1 MSSPALD
8 TTRVRRSPRFN
19 PFDRGFRLDPY
30 PTYHALR
37 EYDPVHRGM
46 GMWVL
51 TRYADVVAVLRDQR
65 FLSGLIPVQIER
77 QASRLDVGDYAA
89 FLSLAHQSIVFT
101 DNPHHDRLRRL
112 VGTAFSSRRLETFDP
127 IIEEVVDG
135 LVTRAMKCREL
146 DAIVDFAEQIPL
158 GVMSRKLGIDPSMS
172 QTIGRWTQEI
182 RFLLE
187 PGLLKKSDFAQVQ
200 DTMAQYTQ
208 FLRDSIAE
216 RRRRPGDDLISELLA
231 VSSGDDRLTE
241 MEIAHACMM
250 VFVAGNETTKG
261 LIGNGLAALIDHPD
275 QLARLRRQPE
285 RIGKAVT
292 EMLRWDSPLQ
302 HTKRLA
308 SESVSIGGRT
318 INTGDI
324 VLLCLGAANRDPAQ
338 FPDPD
343 RFDVDRNTAGQLG
356 FGFGMHA
363 CLGGR
368 VAEREAA
375 AAFRALLASARG
387 IEAGLAPRALQ
398 ESELIVRGYAHLPVV
413 LTP

>member
-1 MSSPALD
+1 
-8 TTRVRRSPRFN
+8 
-19 PFDRGFRLDPY
+19 
-30 PTYHALR
+30 
-37 EYDPVHRGM
+37 
-46 GMWVL
+46 MWVL